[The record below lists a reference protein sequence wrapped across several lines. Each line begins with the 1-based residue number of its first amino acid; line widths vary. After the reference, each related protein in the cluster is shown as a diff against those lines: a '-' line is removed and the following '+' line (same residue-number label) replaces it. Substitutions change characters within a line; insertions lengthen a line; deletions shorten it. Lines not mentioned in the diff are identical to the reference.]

1 MKRAG
6 KVFLALTLVLAMLW
20 TSTGTSNVPGVLAEN
35 VASMQS
41 AKDNK
46 EAVKATTEE
55 TTTET
60 TEKST
65 TASKAE
71 QETTA
76 KKEETTTQEAATEA
90 ETKKEE
96 AATRE
101 KKAEST
107 TAAKKKTA
115 KSKIATQDA
124 AEAGTEGS
132 DSNSS
137 NQNIDRAAKIDIAKC
152 ITAVDMSVTI
162 NGKKTALDDLPAG
175 TLVPRGAPVSIT
187 VKYDN
192 VDHALENLSEGTV
205 LHYQLP
211 EQIEIVAA
219 QQGDLTEEGKVVGK
233 FTISKKGLVEITFT
247 EGYLTDCGG
256 KIEQGSFWINGNF
269 NKEFGGKGQE
279 TIIFGPVKKTIHFDP
294 KLEED
299 KTNLNV
305 TKKITGFD
313 AKTQKLTY
321 TITVTAPADN
331 TQTVKDVK
339 VTDVFADNSLKML
352 ENLYK
357 DINASKGTFDA
368 KTGIWTIGDMEKG
381 EIQTLTYSVKIKNS
395 WDDTITDKTISNTAT
410 VTAGT
415 EKKAEVTSNKVF
427 NNNLNITKSTVDGTY
442 GTSKGIHVDA
452 TGTWIKYTITV
463 NASNVNQDDASGVK
477 VTDVFSD
484 DKEDI
489 EQYYA
494 IEGATQTNSTEPG
507 AGEIYIDNNK
517 KDFIW
522 NIGTMKPGETKT
534 LTYCVKLKDSVWENS
549 GNTSDTVKKK
559 FTNKATLTATGMEE
573 DKSATTTVNLKKK
586 WISKKGEWDAAT
598 GKMKFTV
605 QANKGDNNS
614 PVLDRNFTFT
624 DKMTG
629 DYAYTGNLVI
639 EAKNASGKT
648 QWTDIISLDD
658 SDKQTLEHGT
668 FTWNTDGGW
677 TYKAAQAGEFVYYLT
692 YYAKPTANGHNHIS
706 NTASIGINGS
716 SYEHKTNWSGTGS
729 EEIALTKEYVS
740 GVTAGKMKWRTTIP
754 VRVVEG
760 SAYVDTISSPKNH
773 KFVSEDKLREG
784 LDIYFGQESNKLKE
798 GKDYT
803 LTYNDDYKFT
813 ITFLHEIDADST
825 NRIVIT
831 YYTENTVARDD
842 AKYKDGDKFTYTNA
856 GKLTIRE
863 GQELSVSDSTV
874 WYKHSSISKEAGDY
888 DKTNRTIRWFITL
901 NKDGTL
907 GTLDG
912 ENSVAAITDTL
923 PEGLK
928 YVTKGNTQNIQ
939 ITERGKQAA
948 KAAIDSN
955 SIVYDEASNKL
966 TFNVIG
972 LKSDS
977 KNSNEGYVKI
987 AIDTLVDDE
996 YIGLYTEKTYENKA
1010 KVEYDGNS
1018 STEATANKT
1027 IKNTTLKKDSEY
1039 INGSTATYTLTVNPN
1054 GENLLKDK
1062 DTITVVDQMPK
1073 IMTLLSDSI
1082 TVNGKSLAQSGC
1094 TFTTGTGDVNNNEYK
1109 FTVPDDEKVVIKY
1122 KVTINAAEDTAVTL
1136 SNTAWYEGV
1145 ENTAINN
1152 SKEIIVLSAGA
1163 EITGSRSFSILKVD
1177 SQTQALIEG
1186 AKFKLEKA
1194 KVENGEIT
1202 GFETVMNEGKETQT
1216 TGENG
1221 KIKFIGLKKDG
1232 LYRFT
1237 EVSAAPGY
1245 KNSGKTI
1252 YVAFTKAM
1260 QDFGAKAGYTVTGI
1274 AGGATIQVENMPAGS
1289 LTIEKKVIGNNIPE
1303 ETYEMSV
1310 TAAEGNTDTDLTK
1323 ATVTDTTDNNA
1334 AITPAIST
1342 KDGQST
1348 LTFSLKAGHKAKVS
1362 GLPVGT
1368 YNVTENAAS
1377 RSETDKTAYTAS
1389 YSVDGNSVSNVK
1401 VKVAQDADSNAV
1413 PNVTVTNTYKTE
1425 LKVLKKDIG
1434 TDAPLSGAQL
1444 AIYNNS
1450 DVTFDSEGKATV
1462 KTGATAVASW
1472 TSGTDAKDLTGK
1484 VVAGGNYV
1492 LVETAVPTSD
1502 YVQAA
1507 AIPFKVDAEGQ
1518 IQVADA
1524 YANNYNDSTHTIT
1537 LNNQKKTGS
1546 LTVKKIIED
1555 GEADTAFDFT
1565 VTFTNFNNGKGGDV
1579 TVTRKGKEGKDQPE
1593 TKTVKPDADGSLKLE
1608 LKALTNNEAV
1618 KISGIPYGTSYT
1630 VTETQQEG
1638 YLETA
1643 NSNLTGIIGD
1653 NGTAANGVERAT
1665 DAEASIT
1672 NTRLTGFT
1680 VKKLA
1685 EYGQYTPDAE
1695 TKDNKQFK
1703 FKVTLTRN
1711 DAVYT
1716 RKFTIKYSDK
1726 EQSEEVRATNGVYE
1740 FTLKDT
1746 QSAAFSDLPSG
1757 TKYTVEEVADD
1768 DYTSSVKVNNT
1779 VQKADSNNNAD
1790 NNKNVA
1796 ATAEGTI
1803 DKTGDTVEFTN
1814 TRKLGAFSFTKT
1826 VKGNMQDKEQS
1837 YDFYV
1842 EVDGKPFNGNAA
1854 IITQKATEK
1863 SDDADTQGKTKEDKS
1878 ENTAGT
1884 TVQITDGKLSL
1895 TDGQTA
1901 TIANIPAG
1909 VSYSIKETT
1918 GDRYVTLI
1926 DNKVTAETAG
1936 TVEEG
1941 KTTETQFV
1949 NQVIHLNITKTD
1961 LTGERE
1967 VAGAAMTLYKA
1978 EDVNEDGTVKDGAEA
1993 LDSWVSGKES
2003 FHDFGP
2009 AIKAG
2014 ESYVLVETAAPDG
2027 YTYAENI
2034 SFTVNVDGTIKTDA
2048 EKTTDKETGEDVYL
2062 VKELKC
2068 EGAWSAYTV
2077 FEHLK
2082 DGTYYVAE
2090 TDEDGNKLESS
2101 EVCKIEGNGTK
2112 CEITPTQKTAYAVI
2126 ENQLL
2131 IPEDDFLNTLHN
2143 LTVTKNVTLDGEQ
2156 ISEKYSGTFYVSLF
2170 TDPYY
2175 TNRTGDVKELQ
2186 IQNGK
2191 STSVSFT
2198 DLADGTYYV
2207 AETDKDGNPVE
2218 NTDFGFDVSYDGDIT
2233 VSFTEQNTDS
2243 TLAIT
2248 NDMTERNPEYKKYS
2262 KKEDDGDDG
2271 KEKKKTST
2279 SKNNP
2284 SNKTTKKGKNSK
2296 TGDDSHIFF
2305 YAALAAAALAAG
2317 SAEVYRRRR
2326 RATGRNKH
2334 DR

>member
-1 MKRAG
+1 M
-6 KVFLALTLVLAMLW
+6 
-20 TSTGTSNVPGVLAEN
+20 
-35 VASMQS
+35 
-41 AKDNK
+41 
-46 EAVKATTEE
+46 
-55 TTTET
+55 
-60 TEKST
+60 
-65 TASKAE
+65 
-71 QETTA
+71 
-76 KKEETTTQEAATEA
+76 
-90 ETKKEE
+90 
-96 AATRE
+96 
-101 KKAEST
+101 
-107 TAAKKKTA
+107 
-115 KSKIATQDA
+115 
-124 AEAGTEGS
+124 
-132 DSNSS
+132 
-137 NQNIDRAAKIDIAKC
+137 
-152 ITAVDMSVTI
+152 
-162 NGKKTALDDLPAG
+162 
-175 TLVPRGAPVSIT
+175 
-187 VKYDN
+187 
-192 VDHALENLSEGTV
+192 
-205 LHYQLP
+205 
-211 EQIEIVAA
+211 
-219 QQGDLTEEGKVVGK
+219 
-233 FTISKKGLVEITFT
+233 
-247 EGYLTDCGG
+247 
-256 KIEQGSFWINGNF
+256 
-269 NKEFGGKGQE
+269 
-279 TIIFGPVKKTIHFDP
+279 
-294 KLEED
+294 
-299 KTNLNV
+299 
-305 TKKITGFD
+305 
-313 AKTQKLTY
+313 
-321 TITVTAPADN
+321 
-331 TQTVKDVK
+331 
-339 VTDVFADNSLKML
+339 
-352 ENLYK
+352 
-357 DINASKGTFDA
+357 
-368 KTGIWTIGDMEKG
+368 
-381 EIQTLTYSVKIKNS
+381 
-395 WDDTITDKTISNTAT
+395 
-410 VTAGT
+410 
-415 EKKAEVTSNKVF
+415 
-427 NNNLNITKSTVDGTY
+427 
-442 GTSKGIHVDA
+442 
-452 TGTWIKYTITV
+452 
-463 NASNVNQDDASGVK
+463 
-477 VTDVFSD
+477 
-484 DKEDI
+484 
-489 EQYYA
+489 
-494 IEGATQTNSTEPG
+494 
-507 AGEIYIDNNK
+507 
-517 KDFIW
+517 
-522 NIGTMKPGETKT
+522 
-534 LTYCVKLKDSVWENS
+534 
-549 GNTSDTVKKK
+549 
-559 FTNKATLTATGMEE
+559 
-573 DKSATTTVNLKKK
+573 
-586 WISKKGEWDAAT
+586 
-598 GKMKFTV
+598 
-605 QANKGDNNS
+605 
-614 PVLDRNFTFT
+614 
-624 DKMTG
+624 
-629 DYAYTGNLVI
+629 
-639 EAKNASGKT
+639 
-648 QWTDIISLDD
+648 
-658 SDKQTLEHGT
+658 
-668 FTWNTDGGW
+668 
-677 TYKAAQAGEFVYYLT
+677 
-692 YYAKPTANGHNHIS
+692 
-706 NTASIGINGS
+706 
-716 SYEHKTNWSGTGS
+716 
-729 EEIALTKEYVS
+729 
-740 GVTAGKMKWRTTIP
+740 
-754 VRVVEG
+754 
-760 SAYVDTISSPKNH
+760 
-773 KFVSEDKLREG
+773 
-784 LDIYFGQESNKLKE
+784 
-798 GKDYT
+798 
-803 LTYNDDYKFT
+803 
-813 ITFLHEIDADST
+813 
-825 NRIVIT
+825 
-831 YYTENTVARDD
+831 
-842 AKYKDGDKFTYTNA
+842 
-856 GKLTIRE
+856 
-863 GQELSVSDSTV
+863 
-874 WYKHSSISKEAGDY
+874 
-888 DKTNRTIRWFITL
+888 
-901 NKDGTL
+901 
-907 GTLDG
+907 
-912 ENSVAAITDTL
+912 
-923 PEGLK
+923 
-928 YVTKGNTQNIQ
+928 
-939 ITERGKQAA
+939 
-948 KAAIDSN
+948 
-955 SIVYDEASNKL
+955 
-966 TFNVIG
+966 
-972 LKSDS
+972 
-977 KNSNEGYVKI
+977 
-987 AIDTLVDDE
+987 
-996 YIGLYTEKTYENKA
+996 
-1010 KVEYDGNS
+1010 
-1018 STEATANKT
+1018 
-1027 IKNTTLKKDSEY
+1027 
-1039 INGSTATYTLTVNPN
+1039 
-1054 GENLLKDK
+1054 
-1062 DTITVVDQMPK
+1062 
-1073 IMTLLSDSI
+1073 
-1082 TVNGKSLAQSGC
+1082 
-1094 TFTTGTGDVNNNEYK
+1094 
-1109 FTVPDDEKVVIKY
+1109 
-1122 KVTINAAEDTAVTL
+1122 
-1136 SNTAWYEGV
+1136 
-1145 ENTAINN
+1145 
-1152 SKEIIVLSAGA
+1152 
-1163 EITGSRSFSILKVD
+1163 
-1177 SQTQALIEG
+1177 
-1186 AKFKLEKA
+1186 
-1194 KVENGEIT
+1194 
-1202 GFETVMNEGKETQT
+1202 
-1216 TGENG
+1216 
-1221 KIKFIGLKKDG
+1221 
-1232 LYRFT
+1232 
-1237 EVSAAPGY
+1237 
-1245 KNSGKTI
+1245 
-1252 YVAFTKAM
+1252 
-1260 QDFGAKAGYTVTGI
+1260 
-1274 AGGATIQVENMPAGS
+1274 
-1289 LTIEKKVIGNNIPE
+1289 
-1303 ETYEMSV
+1303 
-1310 TAAEGNTDTDLTK
+1310 
-1323 ATVTDTTDNNA
+1323 
-1334 AITPAIST
+1334 
-1342 KDGQST
+1342 
-1348 LTFSLKAGHKAKVS
+1348 
-1362 GLPVGT
+1362 
-1368 YNVTENAAS
+1368 
-1377 RSETDKTAYTAS
+1377 
-1389 YSVDGNSVSNVK
+1389 
-1401 VKVAQDADSNAV
+1401 
-1413 PNVTVTNTYKTE
+1413 
-1425 LKVLKKDIG
+1425 
-1434 TDAPLSGAQL
+1434 
-1444 AIYNNS
+1444 
-1450 DVTFDSEGKATV
+1450 
-1462 KTGATAVASW
+1462 
-1472 TSGTDAKDLTGK
+1472 
-1484 VVAGGNYV
+1484 AGGNYV

-1653 NGTAANGVERAT
+1653 NGTAANGVKRAT

-1746 QSAAFSDLPSG
+1746 QSAAFSNLPSG

-1768 DYTSSVKVNNT
+1768 DYDASVKVNNT
-1779 VQKADSNNNAD
+1779 VQNADSNNNAD

-1837 YDFYV
+1837 YNFYV

-1854 IITQKATEK
+1854 ITQKDTEK
-1863 SDDADTQGKTKEDKS
+1863 SDDADTQDKTKEDKS

-2034 SFTVNVDGTIKTDA
+2034 SFTVNADGTIKTDA

-2062 VKELKC
+2062 VKDDVTKVSIKKMDITGNNEVAGARLLLKDKEGNVIESWMSATEAHVFEQKLIAGETYTLAEVTAPSGYEVAADITFTVNKDGTISIDGKAVDGNEIIMKDDTTPVGEEGKLVVSKLVTFQGKNQAVNRTFYVALFSDADCTQKVSNVKELKC

>member
-1 MKRAG
+1 M
-6 KVFLALTLVLAMLW
+6 
-20 TSTGTSNVPGVLAEN
+20 
-35 VASMQS
+35 
-41 AKDNK
+41 
-46 EAVKATTEE
+46 
-55 TTTET
+55 
-60 TEKST
+60 
-65 TASKAE
+65 
-71 QETTA
+71 
-76 KKEETTTQEAATEA
+76 
-90 ETKKEE
+90 
-96 AATRE
+96 
-101 KKAEST
+101 
-107 TAAKKKTA
+107 
-115 KSKIATQDA
+115 
-124 AEAGTEGS
+124 
-132 DSNSS
+132 
-137 NQNIDRAAKIDIAKC
+137 
-152 ITAVDMSVTI
+152 
-162 NGKKTALDDLPAG
+162 
-175 TLVPRGAPVSIT
+175 
-187 VKYDN
+187 
-192 VDHALENLSEGTV
+192 
-205 LHYQLP
+205 
-211 EQIEIVAA
+211 
-219 QQGDLTEEGKVVGK
+219 
-233 FTISKKGLVEITFT
+233 
-247 EGYLTDCGG
+247 
-256 KIEQGSFWINGNF
+256 
-269 NKEFGGKGQE
+269 
-279 TIIFGPVKKTIHFDP
+279 
-294 KLEED
+294 
-299 KTNLNV
+299 
-305 TKKITGFD
+305 
-313 AKTQKLTY
+313 
-321 TITVTAPADN
+321 
-331 TQTVKDVK
+331 
-339 VTDVFADNSLKML
+339 
-352 ENLYK
+352 
-357 DINASKGTFDA
+357 
-368 KTGIWTIGDMEKG
+368 
-381 EIQTLTYSVKIKNS
+381 
-395 WDDTITDKTISNTAT
+395 
-410 VTAGT
+410 
-415 EKKAEVTSNKVF
+415 
-427 NNNLNITKSTVDGTY
+427 
-442 GTSKGIHVDA
+442 
-452 TGTWIKYTITV
+452 
-463 NASNVNQDDASGVK
+463 
-477 VTDVFSD
+477 
-484 DKEDI
+484 
-489 EQYYA
+489 
-494 IEGATQTNSTEPG
+494 
-507 AGEIYIDNNK
+507 
-517 KDFIW
+517 
-522 NIGTMKPGETKT
+522 
-534 LTYCVKLKDSVWENS
+534 
-549 GNTSDTVKKK
+549 
-559 FTNKATLTATGMEE
+559 
-573 DKSATTTVNLKKK
+573 
-586 WISKKGEWDAAT
+586 
-598 GKMKFTV
+598 
-605 QANKGDNNS
+605 
-614 PVLDRNFTFT
+614 
-624 DKMTG
+624 
-629 DYAYTGNLVI
+629 
-639 EAKNASGKT
+639 
-648 QWTDIISLDD
+648 
-658 SDKQTLEHGT
+658 
-668 FTWNTDGGW
+668 
-677 TYKAAQAGEFVYYLT
+677 
-692 YYAKPTANGHNHIS
+692 
-706 NTASIGINGS
+706 
-716 SYEHKTNWSGTGS
+716 
-729 EEIALTKEYVS
+729 
-740 GVTAGKMKWRTTIP
+740 
-754 VRVVEG
+754 
-760 SAYVDTISSPKNH
+760 
-773 KFVSEDKLREG
+773 
-784 LDIYFGQESNKLKE
+784 
-798 GKDYT
+798 
-803 LTYNDDYKFT
+803 
-813 ITFLHEIDADST
+813 
-825 NRIVIT
+825 
-831 YYTENTVARDD
+831 
-842 AKYKDGDKFTYTNA
+842 
-856 GKLTIRE
+856 
-863 GQELSVSDSTV
+863 
-874 WYKHSSISKEAGDY
+874 
-888 DKTNRTIRWFITL
+888 
-901 NKDGTL
+901 
-907 GTLDG
+907 
-912 ENSVAAITDTL
+912 
-923 PEGLK
+923 
-928 YVTKGNTQNIQ
+928 
-939 ITERGKQAA
+939 
-948 KAAIDSN
+948 
-955 SIVYDEASNKL
+955 
-966 TFNVIG
+966 
-972 LKSDS
+972 
-977 KNSNEGYVKI
+977 
-987 AIDTLVDDE
+987 
-996 YIGLYTEKTYENKA
+996 
-1010 KVEYDGNS
+1010 
-1018 STEATANKT
+1018 
-1027 IKNTTLKKDSEY
+1027 
-1039 INGSTATYTLTVNPN
+1039 
-1054 GENLLKDK
+1054 
-1062 DTITVVDQMPK
+1062 
-1073 IMTLLSDSI
+1073 
-1082 TVNGKSLAQSGC
+1082 
-1094 TFTTGTGDVNNNEYK
+1094 
-1109 FTVPDDEKVVIKY
+1109 
-1122 KVTINAAEDTAVTL
+1122 
-1136 SNTAWYEGV
+1136 
-1145 ENTAINN
+1145 
-1152 SKEIIVLSAGA
+1152 
-1163 EITGSRSFSILKVD
+1163 
-1177 SQTQALIEG
+1177 
-1186 AKFKLEKA
+1186 
-1194 KVENGEIT
+1194 
-1202 GFETVMNEGKETQT
+1202 
-1216 TGENG
+1216 
-1221 KIKFIGLKKDG
+1221 KKDG

-1342 KDGQST
+1342 RDGQST

-1653 NGTAANGVERAT
+1653 NGTAANGVKRAT

-1746 QSAAFSDLPSG
+1746 QSAAFSNLPSG

-1768 DYTSSVKVNNT
+1768 DYDASVKVNNT
-1779 VQKADSNNNAD
+1779 VQNAD

-1854 IITQKATEK
+1854 ITQKDTEK
-1863 SDDADTQGKTKEDKS
+1863 SDDSDTQDKTKEDKS
-1878 ENTAGT
+1878 ENTTGT

-2062 VKELKC
+2062 VKDDVTKVSIKKMDITGNNEVAGARLLLKDKEGNVIESWMSATEAHVFEQKLIAGETYTLAEVTAPSGYEVAADITFTVNKDGTVSIDGKAVDGNEIIMKDDTTPVGEEGKLVVSKLVTFQGKNQAVNRTFYVALFSDADCTQKVSNVKELKC

-2101 EVCKIEGNGTK
+2101 EACKIEGNGTK
-2112 CEITPTQKTAYAVI
+2112 CEINPTQKTAYAVI

-2279 SKNNP
+2279 SKNNS

-2296 TGDDSHIFF
+2296 TGDNSHILF